1 MTDELQ
7 DFLRNQ
13 ITQWREGAELRLAQL
28 LESRGSVVGLIDS
41 LNAQAEQ
48 TKEQLAAL
56 DADINEL
63 LKEIQEAP
71 ALSDVIGTAV
81 GSSVTLRVPVR
92 LSVSL

>member
-13 ITQWREGAELRLAQL
+13 IAQWREDAEFRLAQL

-41 LNAQAEQ
+41 LNAQALATQ
-48 TKEQLAAL
+48 TQLAAL
-56 DADINEL
+56 DADISEL

-71 ALSDVIGTAV
+71 GLSDVIGTAV
-81 GSSVTLRVPVR
+81 GASVSLRVPVSLR
-92 LSVSL
+92 VSL